1 MDTPAI
7 TDKEFSQFQKL
18 IHSIAGI
25 HMNPIKK
32 PLVMGRLAKRL
43 MHYGLHSYGDYFK
56 LLDSGEH
63 PKELQT
69 AVDLL
74 TTNETYFFRE
84 PKHFEFLQQKI
95 LPMHARS
102 KNFRVWSAACST
114 GQEPY
119 SIAMTLAHAL
129 GDNPWEVIASDLS
142 TRVLEKARTGHYPLE
157 QAENISSE
165 FLAKFCLKGIGSQ
178 AGTFIVDKT
187 VRCRVKF
194 SQINL
199 NTRLPRT
206 DMMDLIFL
214 RNVMIYFDTE
224 IKRQI
229 LARMATVLVPG
240 GYLLL
245 GASETVAGLSDD
257 FDLLNT
263 GRTAL
268 YRRKGA

>member
-1 MDTPAI
+1 MDIPAI

-18 IHSIAGI
+18 IHDIAGI

-43 MHYGLHSYGDYFK
+43 IHHGLRSYGEYFK

-95 LPMHARS
+95 LTLHARG

-119 SIAMTLAHAL
+119 SIAMTLSHVL

-142 TRVLEKARTGHYPLE
+142 TRVLEKARTGHYSLE
-157 QAENISSE
+157 QADNIPKE
-165 FLAKFCLKGIGSQ
+165 YLAKFCLKGIGSQ
-178 AGTFIVDKT
+178 AGTFLIDKA
-187 VRCRVKF
+187 VRNRVKF
-194 SQINL
+194 AQINL
-199 NTRLPRT
+199 NERLPRGE
-206 DMMDLIFL
+206 MMDLIFL
-214 RNVMIYFDTE
+214 RNVMIYFNAETKHQVVQRVVE
-224 IKRQI
+224 TLR
-229 LARMATVLVPG
+229 PG
-240 GYLLL
+240 GHLFV
-245 GASETVAGLSDD
+245 GHSESLNGLYDK
-257 FDLLNT
+257 LK
-263 GRTAL
+263 AIAPAI
-268 YRRKGA
+268 YRKE